1 MSLMLKPSG
10 EIVEEHILYRMDPD
24 KLNIIAA
31 SVFIASD
38 VMALTGAILG
48 WTFLLFIALAVFAA
62 SMCLGFVSWRAKRGQ
77 TKFSGRYVVL
87 DEYEDYVRLFEQYN
101 SSSTPTSG
109 LKHVRNAWLG
119 GLQLCATYMSDLS
132 SLQREEARFSESFE
146 DARRTVAKTYAELFS
161 DFKHYETVFNLT
173 RGQNLSK
180 NAALLQATDV
190 MIKEVI
196 ACGEL
201 TSQASRLFV
210 ESRMPDTHT
219 DILNRELTAVQQRLD
234 ALSEIHPKTP
244 MIEAGPAPVTKSVH
258 PKIKK
263 IAPEVPKVT
272 ADLIEEVLEDLDG
285 AAVPNPKHVA
295 AVLENAATDS
305 IRFHP
310 SSSGTPEF
318 CWNCKECI
326 KALRTR
332 KECTSS
338 HSCEDCERVAEHK
351 DSVCMVCDMRHE
363 DPHFV
368 AAISDGSMTAHAEV
382 IRSPVSLY
390 FQQNP
395 IR

>member
-24 KLNIIAA
+24 KLNMIAA
-31 SVFIASD
+31 SVFIVSD

-62 SMCLGFVSWRAKRGQ
+62 SACLAFLSWRSKRGQ
-77 TKFSGRYVVL
+77 TKFSGRYVIL

-101 SSSTPTSG
+101 SNSTPTSG

-161 DFKHYETVFNLT
+161 DFKHYETVFGLT

-190 MIKEVI
+190 MIKEVL

-210 ESRMPDTHT
+210 ESRMPDTHE
-219 DILNRELTAVQQRLD
+219 DILTRELTAVQQRLD

-244 MIEAGPAPVTKSVH
+244 MIGWSCSGHKERP
-258 PKIKK
+258 
-263 IAPEVPKVT
+263 PE
-272 ADLIEEVLEDLDG
+272 DQED
-285 AAVPNPKHVA
+285 
-295 AVLENAATDS
+295 
-305 IRFHP
+305 
-310 SSSGTPEF
+310 
-318 CWNCKECI
+318 
-326 KALRTR
+326 
-332 KECTSS
+332 
-338 HSCEDCERVAEHK
+338 
-351 DSVCMVCDMRHE
+351 
-363 DPHFV
+363 
-368 AAISDGSMTAHAEV
+368 
-382 IRSPVSLY
+382 RS
-390 FQQNP
+390 
-395 IR
+395 